1 MVQREGEFLSGSRP
15 DFQAPLP
22 SSEVINAVVLLH
34 YPSPP
39 LHGFDSHT
47 VLELSTVFGGAE
59 GEAGALQREEKVRLG
74 EKCQNLAFFTTMLIV
89 SQPHDGLR
97 PSDLF

>member
-1 MVQREGEFLSGSRP
+1 MSGSTP
-15 DFQAPLP
+15 DFQAPPP

-39 LHGFDSHT
+39 LHGFNSHT

-59 GEAGALQREEKVRLG
+59 GAAGALQREEKVRLG
-74 EKCQNLAFFTTMLIV
+74 EKCQKSAISTTMLIV

-97 PSDLF
+97 PPDLF

>member
-1 MVQREGEFLSGSRP
+1 MEGEFLSGSTP

-34 YPSPP
+34 CPPLP
-39 LHGFDSHT
+39 LHGFNSHT
-47 VLELSTVFGGAE
+47 VPELSTVFGGAE
-59 GEAGALQREEKVRLG
+59 GAAGALQREEKVRVG
-74 EKCQNLAFFTTMLIV
+74 ENCQKLANFTTISIV

-97 PSDLF
+97 PPDLF